1 LPDASRPDGYP
12 EGILPMLKYIENIL
26 KKDYRPYGPRLDDPE
41 WAAAEFVAQ
50 FRLSA

>member
-41 WAAAEFVAQ
+41 WVVPEFVAQ